1 MTRILEFDADSVL
14 VGIVPQECGNCGE
27 RTDRVRLSLDV
38 VMSAS
43 SDFLGIR
50 TLASTPCCNG
60 RRSAPYPVE
69 HLAKLLDHLKDCPNP
84 H

>member
-1 MTRILEFDADSVL
+1 MTRILEFDADSIL

-43 SDFLGIR
+43 RDFIGIR
-50 TLASTPCCNG
+50 TLAITPCCG
-60 RRSAPYPVE
+60 GKRSAPYPVE